1 VISIIVVTKNNKST
15 IKSVLESTKKFAEKY
30 KTELIVV
37 DGKSQDGTYETAR
50 KFLETY
56 SSLFVRTALLQ
67 DPGISLSY
75 ARHIGYTHSK
85 GDIVIFLDGD
95 TILSNTFI
103 EKFETVMRR
112 DYDVIIPSFT
122 ILSIDKA
129 TRIFNYTFNIIE
141 RTSVNLKKS
150 SIIQPARIFT
160 RRILE
165 QLHGYPPLSRYFG
178 EDRVATSL
186 AMLKTS
192 KIAYMPEL
200 KIIKI
205 DDPTLAAYI
214 KKHVRYG
221 KGIRRDLTPTAKQLL
236 RDYIIAR
243 RATYINLV
251 LPAISAIYA
260 AYTFHAFRNILI
272 SLQVFAMKY
281 IIDISMLM
289 GELISALADGK

>member
-1 VISIIVVTKNNKST
+1 MISIIVVTKNNKST

>member
-1 VISIIVVTKNNKST
+1 MISIIIATKNNKLT
-15 IKSVLESTKKFAEKY
+15 IRNVLESTKKFAKRY

-37 DGKSQDGTYETAR
+37 DGKSQDGTYEITK

-56 SSLFVRTALLQ
+56 SGLFVKTTLLQ

-75 ARHIGYTHSK
+75 ARHIGYTHSR
-85 GDIVIFLDGD
+85 GDIVVFLDGD
-95 TILSNTFI
+95 TVLSNMFI
-103 EKFETVMRR
+103 EKFKKVIIS

-122 ILSIDKA
+122 ILSIDNA

-141 RTSVNLKKS
+141 QISINLKKS
-150 SIIQPARIFT
+150 SIIPQARIFT
-160 RRILE
+160 RKILK
-165 QLHGYPPLSRYFG
+165 QLHGYPLLSRYFG
-178 EDRVATSL
+178 EDRVVTALAT
-186 AMLKTS
+186 LKTP

-214 KKHVRYG
+214 KKHARYG

-243 RATYINLV
+243 RATYLNVI

-260 AYTFHAFRNILI
+260 AYAFRAFRNILV

>member
-1 VISIIVVTKNNKST
+1 VISIIVVTKNNRFT
-15 IKSVLESTKKFAEKY
+15 IKNVLESTKKFAEKY

-103 EKFETVMRR
+103 EKFETVMRS

-141 RTSVNLKKS
+141 RTSVNLKKP

-160 RRILE
+160 RKILE

-186 AMLKTS
+186 ATLKTP

-214 KKHVRYG
+214 KKHARYG
-221 KGIRRDLTPTAKQLL
+221 KGIQRDLTPVAKQLL

-260 AYTFHAFRNILI
+260 AYAFRAFRNILV

-281 IIDISMLM
+281 IIDISMLI

>member
-1 VISIIVVTKNNKST
+1 VISIIVVTKNNRLT
-15 IKSVLESTKKFAEKY
+15 IKNVLESTKKFAEKY

-103 EKFETVMRR
+103 EKFEKVMRS

-129 TRIFNYTFNIIE
+129 TRIFNYTFSIIE
-141 RTSVNLKKS
+141 RTSVNLKKP

-186 AMLKTS
+186 ATLKTPRV
-192 KIAYMPEL
+192 AYMPEL
-200 KIIKI
+200 KIIKV
-205 DDPTLAAYI
+205 DDPTLVAYVR
-214 KKHVRYG
+214 KHVRYG
-221 KGIRRDLTPTAKQLL
+221 KGIQTDLTPTAKQLL

-243 RATYINLV
+243 RATYLNVI

-260 AYTFHAFRNILI
+260 AYAFRAFRNILV

-281 IIDISMLM
+281 IIDISMLT
-289 GELISALADGK
+289 GELISAFSRW

>member
-15 IKSVLESTKKFAEKY
+15 IRTVLESTKKFAEKY

-103 EKFETVMRR
+103 EKFEKVMKS

-141 RTSVNLKKS
+141 RISVNLKKS

-178 EDRVATSL
+178 EDRVATAL
-186 AMLKTS
+186 AILKTS

-214 KKHVRYG
+214 KKHMRYG
-221 KGIRRDLTPTAKQLL
+221 KGIQRDLTPTAKQLL
-236 RDYIIAR
+236 RDYIIVKR
-243 RATYINLV
+243 VTYFNVILPVTSVIYATY
-251 LPAISAIYA
+251 A
-260 AYTFHAFRNILI
+260 FHAFKNTLV

-281 IIDISMLM
+281 IIDISMLI
-289 GELISALADGK
+289 GEVISALANDK

>member
-1 VISIIVVTKNNKST
+1 MISIIVVTKNNRLTIKNVLKST
-15 IKSVLESTKKFAEKY
+15 RKFAEKY

-50 KFLETY
+50 KFLEAY
-56 SSLFVRTALLQ
+56 SSPFVRTALLQ

-103 EKFETVMRR
+103 EKFETVMRS

-122 ILSIDKA
+122 IFSIDKA

-178 EDRVATSL
+178 EDRIVTAL

-214 KKHVRYG
+214 KKHTRYG
-221 KGIRRDLTPTAKQLL
+221 KGIQRDLTPTAKQLL
-236 RDYIIAR
+236 KDYIIAR

-251 LPAISAIYA
+251 LPAISTMYA
-260 AYTFHAFRNILI
+260 MYAFHTLKSMSD
-272 SLQVFAMKY
+272 SLQIFAMKY
-281 IIDISMLM
+281 VIDLSMLL
-289 GELISALADGK
+289 GELKSLIRK